1 MRDSIVL
8 HSLETLVTLG
18 PAGDALNSIDAP
30 NLLRLEIFDAEL
42 GTRIPTSIHR
52 HLRKL
57 TISSEYDGYRLQ
69 LNSVDYP
76 NLRELDLT
84 FMVNSEGW
92 IFCYFGI
99 WSPSALRPL
108 LYCSRIHKERFYA
121 GLSYN
126 TLVIVAP

>member
-52 HLRKL
+52 H
-57 TISSEYDGYRLQ
+57 
-69 LNSVDYP
+69 SVDYP